1 MDQTTEGLK
10 RDIETNRA
18 AMTDTLEAIG
28 DRVSPGRVIERRRN
42 RMVLWVRDTRDR
54 VMGTAEDLTDRVS
67 GKAHQL
73 GDAPHAATDSLRSGT
88 RGAPLVAGGIAFG
101 IGVLLG
107 SVVPASD
114 TERRLGQQARQAIEP
129 VQGELQEMG
138 REVAD
143 HLREPVQDAVQTVKE
158 SAQEKAQNLKGSAQ
172 EKAQDIK
179 GSATQGAQQ
188 VQERAGLSG
197 T

>member
-54 VMGTAEDLTDRVS
+54 VMGTTEDLTERVS

-73 GDAPHAATDSLRSGT
+73 GDAPHAASDRLRSET

-107 SVVPASD
+107 SVLPASD
-114 TERRLGQQARQAIEP
+114 AERRLGQQARQAIEP